1 MYVNHVPLR
10 TVYHLCPSANCWQ
23 LLPIIAS
30 YLVDEQNVGLTDKCP
45 TCQQH
50 QLEHVCQVSG
60 QTALLPVT
68 RQAPPPWLPILK
80 ATVTAACPTCG
91 AAINLADTVAN
102 DPAATAS
109 ERAAAAT
116 FRNGALAVGAAL
128 VAVRAAVWID
138 DVASN

>member
-50 QLEHVCQVSG
+50 QLEHVGGGTHAAVRPQLDRVA
-60 QTALLPVT
+60 QALLQKETLSSSELREVLDSVPSES
-68 RQAPPPWLPILK
+68 RS
-80 ATVTAACPTCG
+80 
-91 AAINLADTVAN
+91 ADTVG
-102 DPAATAS
+102 T
-109 ERAAAAT
+109 
-116 FRNGALAVGAAL
+116 VKL
-128 VAVRAAVWID
+128 VPKA
-138 DVASN
+138 